1 MRSARTIFLLLLVS
15 AAVALLA
22 QPRLVAERDP
32 PGSAYAVGYDQSV
45 KIDAAA
51 ADTHGSQSAAAD
63 HDCEAQGTRHQSR
76 SACCSIPPGFGLQP
90 GCGAFLTREALLL
103 DPVVPAP
110 ARFVVAAHLNGIERP
125 PKHG

>member
-15 AAVALLA
+15 AAVARRA

-32 PGSAYAVGYDQSV
+32 PGPAYAAGYDQSV

-51 ADTHGSQSAAAD
+51 ADTHGSQSATAD
-63 HDCEAQGTRHQSR
+63 HDCEAQGTHHQPR
-76 SACCSIPPGFGLQP
+76 SACCSIPPAFGLQP
-90 GCGAFLTREALLL
+90 GHGAFLTREAMLL

-110 ARFVVAAHLNGIERP
+110 ERFVVAAHLNRIKRP